1 MTGNENSQFKE
12 ANKCKQKDIH
22 QIYLAFLFGSSWGL
36 HNRGTTVNSWGIFFF
51 SVDVSVQKLQAV
63 NSDHGDTSINSTISP
78 IPRRPLN
85 NVLQFGQ
92 NVSLFVILFKM

>member
-1 MTGNENSQFKE
+1 MRT
-12 ANKCKQKDIH
+12 ANLKKQINVNRKNIH